1 METVISQDDHLPES
15 CVRKFGIDLVQGLHH
30 IHSLGIIFSDIQ
42 PAKVSFYIHLLYK
55 VCTHAM
61 VLRELYFFRNQAL
74 TVLRE

>member
-42 PAKVSFYIHLLYK
+42 PAKVSFYIHVSYT
-55 VCTHAM
+55 CHGT
-61 VLRELYFFRNQAL
+61 EGIIFFMNQAL